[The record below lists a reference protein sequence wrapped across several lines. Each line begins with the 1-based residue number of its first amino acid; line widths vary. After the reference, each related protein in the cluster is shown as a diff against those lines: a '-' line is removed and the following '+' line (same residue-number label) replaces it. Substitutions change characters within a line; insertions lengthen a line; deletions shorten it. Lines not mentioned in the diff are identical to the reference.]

1 MCSCGEELFGGKMRT
16 CVVFQVLVTVGLV
29 LGICDAFPSN
39 EGEYYQLKFRS

>member
-1 MCSCGEELFGGKMRT
+1 MRT